1 MGNSDDLRRAVFN
14 KIINNIENLIKRYD
28 DKLNN
33 LAKPLTK
40 EEILIDLNEYVNG
53 SKDPESKLNNLKPKI
68 NLQNYQIIY

>member
-1 MGNSDDLRRAVFN
+1 MGNSEELRKKVFN

-28 DKLNN
+28 DKLRN

-53 SKDPESKLNNLKPKI
+53 TKDPESKFI
-68 NLQNYQIIY
+68 

>member
-1 MGNSDDLRRAVFN
+1 LGNSEELRKKVFN

-28 DKLNN
+28 DKLRN

-53 SKDPESKLNNLKPKI
+53 TKDPESKFI
-68 NLQNYQIIY
+68 